1 MLVKWTTREDVCA
14 AEQDRINAMEQG
26 GRGKVMALRRN
37 AAVRF
42 VVVALCLGRLCS
54 CCALKQRSRDVAYTP
69 SGSTYSTAAYQIG
82 RTDAERD
89 IRMDRLMIEFYGF
102 PPEGYD
108 RYVKILEKRYNIKV
122 RVIGDIL
129 DGDLVGHTMGYNEV
143 SKAEI
148 KRRFGDN
155 VLSEA
160 AAASGPR

>member
-1 MLVKWTTREDVCA
+1 
-14 AEQDRINAMEQG
+14 
-26 GRGKVMALRRN
+26 
-37 AAVRF
+37 
-42 VVVALCLGRLCS
+42 
-54 CCALKQRSRDVAYTP
+54 
-69 SGSTYSTAAYQIG
+69 
-82 RTDAERD
+82 
-89 IRMDRLMIEFYGF
+89 MDRLMIEFYGF